1 MTTGLSPQIDRCLFH
16 FNSVKE
22 SIYTKDEI
30 KDVMAH
36 LNFKMKETT
45 AAQQPLDVRIL
56 KYLLVKTHTPLAF
69 LLTTLHGALGRPP
82 SRLHSQERSPYRG
95 LHFRREN
102 VCVFPRSRAVF
113 CRPVCQ
119 TQFTAQ
125 FIRTKC
131 ITGHEKER
139 ERERES
145 KS

>member
-1 MTTGLSPQIDRCLFH
+1 
-16 FNSVKE
+16 
-22 SIYTKDEI
+22 
-30 KDVMAH
+30 MAH
-36 LNFKMKETT
+36 LYFKMKETT

-82 SRLHSQERSPYRG
+82 SRLSSQERSPYRG
-95 LHFRREN
+95 LHSRREN

-139 ERERES
+139 ESEREC

>member
-1 MTTGLSPQIDRCLFH
+1 
-16 FNSVKE
+16 
-22 SIYTKDEI
+22 
-30 KDVMAH
+30 MAH
-36 LNFKMKETT
+36 LYFKMKETT

-82 SRLHSQERSPYRG
+82 SRYAHRSVVRTEGYT
-95 LHFRREN
+95 FAAKTCAF
-102 VCVFPRSRAVF
+102 VPRSRAVF

-139 ERERES
+139 ESEREC